1 MVELELSSRI
11 TTIPTLE
18 AENVKL
24 KAENAAQERR
34 GLTEPGAVGHRRRR
48 CRRTRHCP
56 LGLHRPVAYV
66 EITSK
71 MDDEASMRIT
81 SQTPELASL
90 RNADDDCPVAV
101 HETKTVLRETL
112 VFGPSAGG
120 RRRLATTEGACKSPL
135 SVARLYETGV
145 VDVVLPCVTCDGAK
159 SFPVFTPREL
169 KERPDR
175 FVIEGHLGGKFDQLY
190 EVYCPFARAECEA
203 NPNLLCSIAEVPD
216 DGSDP
221 EHNFSGGEAM
231 PEPEPEPRS
240 WRILTFLL
248 SPTRSPARPAALMAS
263 TVFQRPKLS
272 GFYAPST
279 CPNLPFGA
287 GRRESTRGSR
297 AESQPHAPRA
307 CTPPSQGEKI
317 LSASRAGQAGRRAVS
332 GKTIPRLAR
341 DATRPSREAVRR
353 APVWYG
359 TLAAQRVG
367 GVWS

>member
-1 MVELELSSRI
+1 MVESELSSRI
-11 TTIPTLE
+11 TTIATLE

-24 KAENAAQERR
+24 KAENATLRNGAASRNLVLS
-34 GLTEPGAVGHRRRR
+34 GIAGAVAAALAIALWGSIVS
-48 CRRTRHCP
+48 TM
-56 LGLHRPVAYV
+56 LSAYV

-231 PEPEPEPRS
+231 PEPEPEPEELEDLDVSALSNALASETRCADGID
-240 WRILTFLL
+240 RLPEAEVERLL
-248 SPTRSPARPAALMAS
+248 RPL
-263 TVFQRPKLS
+263 
-272 GFYAPST
+272 
-279 CPNLPFGA
+279 NLPESARTCSDLIFLGA
-287 GRRESTRGSR
+287 CELKIVQDTLCAQTCGVCEGEERDRLWERRQMTFKC
-297 AESQPHAPRA
+297 A
-307 CTPPSQGEKI
+307 GE
-317 LSASRAGQAGRRAVS
+317 AH
-332 GKTIPRLAR
+332 
-341 DATRPSREAVRR
+341 
-353 APVWYG
+353 
-359 TLAAQRVG
+359 
-367 GVWS
+367 

>member
-1 MVELELSSRI
+1 MVESELSSRI
-11 TTIPTLE
+11 TTIATLE

-24 KAENAAQERR
+24 KAENATLEAENVKLKAENATLRNGAASR
-34 GLTEPGAVGHRRRR
+34 NLVLSGIAGAVAAALAIALWGSIVS
-48 CRRTRHCP
+48 T
-56 LGLHRPVAYV
+56 VAYV

-231 PEPEPEPRS
+231 PEPEPESEPEPEPAGRQLAAEELEDLDVS
-240 WRILTFLL
+240 ALSNALASETRCADGLDRLPEAEVERLL
-248 SPTRSPARPAALMAS
+248 RP
-263 TVFQRPKLS
+263 F
-272 GFYAPST
+272 
-279 CPNLPFGA
+279 NLPESARTCSDLLFLGA
-287 GRRESTRGSR
+287 CELKIVQDTLCAQTCGVCEGEERDHLRERRQMFMKCGGEGR
-297 AESQPHAPRA
+297 
-307 CTPPSQGEKI
+307 
-317 LSASRAGQAGRRAVS
+317 
-332 GKTIPRLAR
+332 
-341 DATRPSREAVRR
+341 
-353 APVWYG
+353 
-359 TLAAQRVG
+359 
-367 GVWS
+367 